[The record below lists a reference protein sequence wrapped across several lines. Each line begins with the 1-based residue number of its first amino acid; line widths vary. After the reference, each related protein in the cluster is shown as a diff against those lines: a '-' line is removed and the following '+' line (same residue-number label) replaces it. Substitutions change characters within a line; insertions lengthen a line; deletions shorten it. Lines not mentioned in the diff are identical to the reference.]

1 MAKKKIHRAW
11 LIMIACCF
19 LQAGGIG
26 ALSSCAGIFF
36 QPVCQDLGFSMGQFS
51 IYLSIQGL
59 FLAFTLPVVG
69 KVLPK
74 FNIRILISV
83 AVALCSGT
91 FMLMSTFTAVWQW
104 YIAGAVVGI
113 CGAFIFVLPAPIMIG
128 NWFKKKTGI
137 VMGITM
143 SFSGIGGAI
152 ISPIVANFVANSGW
166 RPAYILVG
174 AIAMVLVLPFSIFVM
189 DFKPADRG
197 LQAYGSE
204 EAAVDANGKAAAPTA
219 AIGVSSKDAM
229 RSMAFVCVFLVAGF
243 ISLCT
248 TFQQHLPGFAASV
261 GMTAAA
267 IGTMTSCVMIGNIV
281 GKLVLGFLNDKLGQK
296 HAMSIAAVI
305 VALSFVLLIVS
316 NGNPL
321 IAFAGAFCFGF
332 VMAMSAVLV
341 PIVVRTVFGS
351 RDYSAIFS
359 YISMGTSL
367 IGSAGVSLIGFMYD
381 GFGSYVPSFFV
392 GIAACVLVVVAL
404 LAGLKA
410 GKKLVQH

>member
-219 AIGVSSKDAM
+219 AIGVSSKDAV

-367 IGSAGVSLIGFMYD
+367 
-381 GFGSYVPSFFV
+381 
-392 GIAACVLVVVAL
+392 
-404 LAGLKA
+404 
-410 GKKLVQH
+410 

>member
-204 EAAVDANGKAAAPTA
+204 EAAVDANGKAAAPAA
-219 AIGVSSKDAM
+219 AIGVSSKDAV